1 MRPPGEQ
8 LHLYQCQPGAAVQHP
23 VAQAGLLNALFPCG
37 DNVCQ
42 ACFLVTCQQ
51 VGEGALPLRRG
62 AAQHRQI
69 VLFEGALPYLA
80 GQVAGGVG
88 AAGKHHQAGHRG
100 VQPVDGADAFGVQLL
115 PQKGGHAARLVGG
128 EDAGGLHRH
137 HDAPVLKENIHVEIP
152 LILNLN
158 ICYIYHYISTFRR
171 LQEKLLTRV
180 V

>member
-8 LHLYQCQPGAAVQHP
+8 LYLNQRQTGAAVQHP
-23 VAQAGLLNALFPCG
+23 VGEARLLSALFQCIY
-37 DNVCQ
+37 NVCQ
-42 ACFLVTCQQ
+42 AFFLVTCQQ

-69 VLFEGALPYLA
+69 VLFEGALPDLA
-80 GQVAGGVG
+80 GEVAGGVG
-88 AAGKHHQAGHRG
+88 AAGKDHQTGHGR

-115 PQKGGHAARLVGG
+115 PQQIRHSAPFIGG

-158 ICYIYHYISTFRR
+158 ICYTYHYISTFRR